1 MTIKR
6 AERLTGYEIHPL
18 PPERDRVCFGAFDG
32 EKPVAKASGL
42 VEWQALKELVHR
54 MYLLH
59 SRVCNSTAGA
69 AACCR
74 SRRPLQVHHRKYRS
88 HGGTHEVSNLEP
100 VCWDCHRVIHARE
113 RSQ

>member
-42 VEWQALKELVHR
+42 VEWASTER
-54 MYLLH
+54 TGA
-59 SRVCNSTAGA
+59 SRVLA
-69 AACCR
+69 AQ
-74 SRRPLQVHHRKYRS
+74 P
-88 HGGTHEVSNLEP
+88 N
-100 VCWDCHRVIHARE
+100 
-113 RSQ
+113 